1 MTHEP
6 DPPRSDAWWE
16 GYRLGE
22 AHRAT
27 GEMACICGDSQ
38 EALDKA
44 AGYAAGRREHQ
55 ADAEIDMEAG
65 P

>member
-1 MTHEP
+1 MTCKT
-6 DPPRSDAWWE
+6 DPPRSDAWWQ

-27 GEMACICGDSQ
+27 GEMACICCDSQ

-44 AGYAAGRREHQ
+44 AGYAAGRGLARAAGRE
-55 ADAEIDMEAG
+55 AEAG
-65 P
+65 